1 MKKEN
6 TIKQNVEWLLEQY
19 KKELEE
25 AKNDNKQD
33 NDCEYGYNKDQFIN
47 DAENIVI
54 ELQYLLDLAK

>member
-19 KKELEE
+19 KKELED

-33 NDCEYGYNKDQFIN
+33 NDCEYGYSKDQFIN

>member
-25 AKNDNKQD
+25 AKKETAK
-33 NDCEYGYNKDQFIN
+33 DCEYGYDKDQFIE

-54 ELQYLLDLAK
+54 ELQHILDLAK